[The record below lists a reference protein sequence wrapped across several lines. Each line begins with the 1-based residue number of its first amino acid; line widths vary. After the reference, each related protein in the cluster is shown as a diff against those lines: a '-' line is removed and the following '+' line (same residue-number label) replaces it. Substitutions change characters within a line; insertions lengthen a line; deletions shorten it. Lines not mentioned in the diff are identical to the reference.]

1 MGTKI
6 TLQMD
11 PADRILLRRNLNQN
25 GKAQQFFTPEV
36 RRQCDPYVPM
46 QTGVLKDT
54 AIEHD
59 TCIEYVQPYAR
70 RQYYEHRGN
79 GLRGPQWD
87 RRMWP
92 NRGPQIVQAVA
103 NYVGGRKG

>member
-25 GKAQQFFTPEV
+25 GKAQQFFTHEV

-46 QTGVLKDT
+46 RTGVLKDT

-59 TCIEYVQPYAR
+59 TYIEYVQPYAR

>member
-25 GKAQQFFTPEV
+25 GKAQQFFTHEV

-46 QTGVLKDT
+46 RTGVLKDT

-59 TCIEYVQPYAR
+59 TYIEYVQPYAR

-103 NYVGGRKG
+103 NYVGGKKG

>member
-25 GKAQQFFTPEV
+25 GKAQQFFTHEV
-36 RRQCDPYVPM
+36 QRQCDPYVPM
-46 QTGVLKDT
+46 RTGVLKDT

-59 TCIEYVQPYAR
+59 TYIEYVQPYAR

-103 NYVGGRKG
+103 NYVGGKKG